1 MITEQIEKQIIQ
13 IVSSCTQANGWAKQA
28 AVCFKCIRAGID
40 WKEYGSANQF
50 FKEFDDILDFDK
62 DDNNLPILK
71 LKNSSIVSDEN
82 TKSDIVEHQY
92 TIFSLEDA
100 KKASDRELYI
110 CLKDMWQC
118 ESMHFEGSFAPKKAH
133 ETLGPEYIGTINK
146 INYHGK
152 QLVFPFGNKKFLSL
166 PVPVGTN
173 VKEGLCSFGV
183 SLAAKSVREKK
194 GNPFT
199 LKLLPKS
206 VRNINDALEEPK
218 TSVVDNERYE
228 ILSQLKKG
236 DILECKIED
245 VYDEYFTVK
254 LSEKFCSKVASFPKS
269 FEGTLSSILSKD
281 EIVYL
286 AVANIDISKLSLK
299 LTLLSDYKERREKKN
314 EKINSQKFIDEELFN
329 GKLFTAT
336 IESFSLKQVII
347 SVNGY
352 KGYIKKC
359 DLSVNTVKRIDDVV
373 FKGEIR
379 KVLFKE
385 CKDGKLYFSLKDL
398 ENDCYPKELY
408 NASLIELLDTMHVK
422 CNHFIALLFHNKVKN
437 DIAAFNI
444 YADKDGGE
452 ILYNPYTG
460 KNIVA
465 VNKDDESS
473 EFEDGLYYEIQLLEP
488 TVENVTDALKN
499 PYLFSFKIV
508 NPVPVE
514 NPYRQAVE
522 KNYKNFRVPKLN
534 LSLSGLLDEVGMN
547 MYSSR
552 KRMFFELL
560 QNADDASALNGV
572 QMKVAVLNNYLII
585 THNGFAFNRNDF
597 ESITSAS
604 NSNKRQN
611 SQMTGY
617 KGIGFKSVFTNSK
630 KVFIKTGGFF
640 FVFDK
645 YSPEF
650 QDFKQFYFKANNLTT
665 EESQEEFMDE
675 NNLEFLS
682 FKKEKSIPWHL
693 LPIWCDN
700 IPKELVNTIFKPGS
714 ANVAIALN
722 MDEVSTE
729 DYRNIIL
736 ETLKNPRFMLFLR
749 NTRRI
754 QYIDEYK
761 NVVSI
766 GKVVKEGSVT
776 LKNSFSEEDKSSDF
790 LVDDITGSIS
800 ITDEALSESEAPFRR
815 EKSEDGKR
823 IYFVEDTEKGPKEL
837 DSIPDRIAASNKTVV
852 SFAISLNEEG
862 KYIINSGKD
871 NSLYAYLPMN
881 ESRFRFPFY
890 INADFVLSSDREGV
904 KDENLWNQ
912 FLFKKIG
919 EKLPLWVANIAS
931 PDQPNY
937 LNVLSSLLDE
947 EVESAKN
954 LSAKYNEGYISS
966 LLSVKFV
973 LDHKGE
979 LRCID
984 EIAVDKSGL
993 SSIIGQDLFCKLVK
1007 TTKTLPHPNIDS
1019 SILEKEL
1026 FAGFKKIEYIDS
1038 NTVIKEVSL
1047 TQNKKYIRKWF
1058 ETASPEKRQAAFDW
1072 MCKKYNDSSTT
1083 TRYYLLEN
1091 MPIVKVGTHYLS
1103 LCEVKSNSNI
1113 ILSNSNF
1120 SSVIST
1126 LTILGFVCSEDVTSH
1141 AIVRFVTSQKAW
1153 ENYNK
1158 NIFLQIESRTSK
1170 TKDLDIESKYVL
1182 FNHFSKKEI
1191 MSSIGLTDRELSYWR
1206 LFKNS
1211 NNDVNS
1217 LFNMIHV
1224 SEDIYKVLLAE
1235 NIIAEDEYRDDILGK
1250 YIIAGKDYYKRL
1262 IYDNWY
1268 NLSNNVVKSEE
1279 QAILLYKLA
1288 STTYDFAVLEKS
1300 KVTPLSEIINKEE
1313 KSLIWLHD
1321 GYKKQTECF
1330 CNTSVS
1336 LNNKF
1341 ADVVAKIT
1349 SLQIPTNEVLNAVGK
1364 EPFNIKSQKLSNVLL
1379 SCDVQ
1384 LTSDEIKI
1392 LLAYCRE
1399 ENDTIFDRYYIVQE
1413 SENYHLKSLE
1423 KGAIVAYT
1431 TNAEVAS
1438 LITKYCPQIHLLQ
1451 KEFSISSSIKCLVT
1465 GDELKKYM
1473 VKVVEK
1479 FSMTKDSFVD
1489 KEDDLYKWFSAI
1501 SSISE
1506 GTSECLSEIRN
1517 KLYFKEIDN
1526 KEYLITSFKLQQDI
1540 TLEKKKYPLS
1550 KLKPSDNLIVRSIN
1564 VLIDRLRKLD
1574 IKESVIKTL
1583 FNLSETEGLDKI
1595 IFAELNKTTN
1605 ILQNGTQLA
1614 FILNYANK
1622 NNCSVLCK
1630 LKDNLSVANTIWYST
1645 NYVFLQNI
1653 HLIPSEYKDA
1663 TDYLTVPY
1671 SSNKPTFSI
1680 LDTIND
1686 YSHIKENLDGN
1697 EKKALLEF
1705 ICNKWIKDNNIQLSD
1720 VNRKYVCNALCLDSK
1735 KNLLSAS
1742 YALEDEKIPADIKN
1756 WIESDPNT
1764 IDQKILFIKNV
1775 LHISGEESEIVL
1787 FRKYISGIIDIPEPT
1802 IVDIKQVTEK
1812 SLKWIVEKSISLDMD
1827 RYDYLLSSFTP
1838 GSFNDVIDIDL
1849 LKSKITM
1856 TMPEYESGKIK
1867 YYSYVGEM
1875 PHIVTIPSYNNYKCF
1890 SYKKGNAVFDGNV
1903 LIFNDNIDKELTN
1916 IVLEEVLNKYDNYTS
1931 DDFTELYQLVRKEH
1945 AEFDSGI
1952 DDGLSEDS
1960 RAAISEQAMEKAL
1973 KWLIAHN
1980 YDVSQ
1985 AEGEYSLYKGVK
1997 NSKGIEIPIVVKS
2010 CRSKDRHFEL
2020 SPYQWMHL
2028 MKANSV
2034 LMLYR
2039 GGEDLYI
2046 TSRDELLE
2054 GKDRISLTFDIQNLD
2069 SDDRISSLANTLSG
2083 MCFKSVQFD
2092 FGKLKPSQYHTADR
2106 LEDYRF
2112 NEADFRNLSNVSEG
2126 LDEDID
2132 F

>member
-1 MITEQIEKQIIQ
+1 MITEQLKKQIIQ
-13 IVSSCTQANGWAKQA
+13 IVSNCTLSSGWAKQA
-28 AVCFKCIRAGID
+28 AVCLKCKRAGID
-40 WKEYGSANQF
+40 WKEYGSANLF
-50 FKEFDDILDFDK
+50 FKELNDVLDFDK
-62 DDNNLPILK
+62 DEYGLPLLK
-71 LKNSSIVSDEN
+71 LKTTFVDSNTNTNSAMAQQN
-82 TKSDIVEHQY
+82 

-110 CLKDMWQC
+110 CLKKMWQC
-118 ESMHFEGSFAPKKAH
+118 ESLYFEGTFAPKKAN
-133 ETLGPEYIGTINK
+133 ETLGPDYIGTINK

-173 VKEGLCSFGV
+173 VKEGLCSFGAG
-183 SLAAKSVREKK
+183 LAAKSVREKK

-206 VRNINDALEEPK
+206 VRNIDNDVEK
-218 TSVVDNERYE
+218 TKASVVHNKKNEF
-228 ILSQLKKG
+228 LSQLKKG
-236 DILECKIED
+236 DVIECRIAE
-245 VYDEYFTVK
+245 VYDEYIIVRLT
-254 LSEKFCSKVASFPKS
+254 EYFCAEVTSFPKS
-269 FEGTLSSILSKD
+269 VVGSLSSVLSIN
-281 EIVYL
+281 EIVY
-286 AVANIDISKLSLK
+286 VVVTNIDISKLTLK
-299 LTLLSDYKERREKKN
+299 LSLLPDYKKRREQKEEN
-314 EKINSQKFIDEELFN
+314 INSQKFIDEEVPN
-329 GKLFTAT
+329 GRYFTAT
-336 IESFSLKQVII
+336 IESFSANLVVV

-352 KGYIKKC
+352 KGYIHKS
-359 DLSVNTVKRIDDVV
+359 DLSVNTVRRIDDVV

-379 KVLFKE
+379 KVAFKE
-385 CKDGKLYFSLKDL
+385 CKNGKLYFSLKEL

-408 NASLIELLDTMHVK
+408 NASLIELLETMHVK
-422 CNHFIALLFHNKVKN
+422 TNHFIAQLSHHKVKK
-437 DIAAFNI
+437 DIAALYI

-452 ILYNPYTG
+452 LLCNPYTG

-465 VNKDDESS
+465 VNKDDDESM
-473 EFEDGLYYEIQLLEP
+473 FEDGLYYEIQLLEP
-488 TVENVTDALKN
+488 TVENVTDAIKN

-508 NPVPVE
+508 NPIPVE
-514 NPYRQAVE
+514 NPYRRAVE
-522 KNYKNFRVPKLN
+522 KNYKKFRDPKSN

-572 QMKVAVLNNYLII
+572 QMKVAVLDNYLII

-597 ESITSAS
+597 EAITSAS

-611 SQMTGY
+611 SQKTGY

-665 EESQEEFMDE
+665 EESQEEFMDD
-675 NNLEFLS
+675 NNLEFQN

-693 LPIWCDN
+693 LPLWCEH
-700 IPKELVNTIFKPGS
+700 IPEELINTIFIPGA

-736 ETLKNPRFMLFLR
+736 EILQNPRFMLFLR

-761 NVVSI
+761 NVISI

-776 LKNSFSEEDKSSDF
+776 LKNSFSEEDKTSDF
-790 LVDDITGSIS
+790 LVDETTGAIS
-800 ITDEALSESEAPFRR
+800 ITDEALLESEAPFRR

-852 SFAISLNEEG
+852 SFAIPLNEDG
-862 KYIINSGKD
+862 KYIISSGKE

-919 EKLPLWVANIAS
+919 EKLPFWVANIAS
-931 PDQPNY
+931 SEQPNY

-954 LSAKYNEGYISS
+954 LSARYNEGYIAS
-966 LLSVKFV
+966 LLSVKYV
-973 LDHKGE
+973 LDYKGE

-1007 TTKTLPHPNIDS
+1007 TTRTLPHPNIDS
-1019 SILEKEL
+1019 NILSNEL
-1026 FAGFKKIEYIDS
+1026 FAGFKKIDYIDS
-1038 NTVIKEVSL
+1038 NTVIKEISL
-1047 TQNKKYIRKWF
+1047 PQNKKYIRKWF
-1058 ETASPEKRQAAFDW
+1058 ETASPEKRQSAFDW
-1072 MCKKYNDSSTT
+1072 MGKKYNDSSTT

-1091 MPIVKVGTHYLS
+1091 MPIVKVNSHYLS
-1103 LCEVKSNSNI
+1103 LSEVKSNSNI
-1113 ILSNSNF
+1113 ILSNSIF
-1120 SSVIST
+1120 SGISNA
-1126 LTILGFVCSEDVTSH
+1126 LAILGFVCSEDVTNH

-1170 TKDLDIESKYVL
+1170 TKDLDVELKYSL

-1191 MSSIGLTDRELSYWR
+1191 MSSIGLTDRDLSYWR

-1211 NNDVNS
+1211 NNDICS

-1224 SEDIYKVLLAE
+1224 SEDTYKVLLAE
-1235 NIIAEDEYRDDILGK
+1235 NIIAEDEYKDDILGK

-1300 KVTPLSEIINKEE
+1300 KVAPLSEFINKEE
-1313 KSLIWLHD
+1313 RSLIWLLN

-1330 CNTSVS
+1330 CNATVS
-1336 LNNKF
+1336 LNRNYG
-1341 ADVVAKIT
+1341 DVIAKIT

-1379 SCDVQ
+1379 SCDIQ
-1384 LTSDEIKI
+1384 LTCEEIKT
-1392 LLAYCRE
+1392 LLAYCRDE
-1399 ENDTIFDRYYIVQE
+1399 KDTIFDRYYIVRE
-1413 SENYHLKSLE
+1413 SENYCLKILE

-1431 TNAEVAS
+1431 TNSEVAS

-1451 KEFSISSSIKCLVT
+1451 YDFSVNSSINCLVT

-1473 VKVVEK
+1473 VKFVEK
-1479 FSMTKDSFVD
+1479 FIMTKDSFD
-1489 KEDDLYKWFSAI
+1489 NKEDDLYKWLSAI

-1506 GTSECLSEIRN
+1506 GASDCLLEIRN
-1517 KLYFKEIDN
+1517 KLYFKEIEN
-1526 KEYLITSFKLQQDI
+1526 QEYLLTSFKLQQDI

-1550 KLKPSDNLIVRSIN
+1550 NLKPSDNLIVRSIN

-1574 IKESVIKTL
+1574 IKESVIKIL

-1595 IFAELNKTTN
+1595 IFAELNKSTN
-1605 ILQNGTQLA
+1605 VLQNGTQLA
-1614 FILNYANK
+1614 FILNFANK

-1630 LKDNLSVANTIWYST
+1630 LKNNLSVANTIWYST
-1645 NYVFLQNI
+1645 NHVFLQNI
-1653 HLIPSEYKDA
+1653 HLIPSEYKDV

-1686 YSHIKENLDGN
+1686 YSHIKENLDGD
-1697 EKKALLEF
+1697 EKKLLLEYV
-1705 ICNKWIKDNNIQLSD
+1705 CNKWVKDNNIQLSD
-1720 VNRKYVCNALCLDSK
+1720 VNRKYVCNALCLDSA
-1735 KNLLSAS
+1735 KNLLSTS
-1742 YALEDEKIPADIKN
+1742 YALEDERIPIDIKN
-1756 WIESDPNT
+1756 WIESDTNI
-1764 IDQKILFIKNV
+1764 IDQKLRFIKDV

-1787 FRKYISGIIDIPEPT
+1787 FRKFISGVIDISEHS
-1802 IVDIKQVTEK
+1802 IVDIKHLTEK
-1812 SLKWIVEKSISLDMD
+1812 SLKWIVAKSISLDMD
-1827 RYDYLLSSFTP
+1827 RYDYLQSSLIP
-1838 GSFNDVIDIDL
+1838 GSFNDSIDIDL
-1849 LKSKITM
+1849 LKSKINIS
-1856 TMPEYESGKIK
+1856 MPEYESTKIK

-1875 PHIVTIPSYNNYKCF
+1875 PHVVTIPSCNNYKCF
-1890 SYKKGNAVFDGNV
+1890 SYKKGNAVFDGKI
-1903 LIFNDNIDKELTN
+1903 LIYNDNTDKELTN
-1916 IVLEEVLNKYDNYTS
+1916 IVLEEVLNKYSEYSS
-1931 DDFTELYQLVRKEH
+1931 DDFTELYQLVRKDH
-1945 AEFDSGI
+1945 AEFETGI
-1952 DDGLSEDS
+1952 DDGLPEDS
-1960 RAAISEQAMEKAL
+1960 RAAFSEQAMDKAM

-2039 GGEDLYI
+2039 GGDDLYI

-2092 FGKLKPSQYHTADR
+2092 FGKLKPSQYHTADK
-2106 LEDYRF
+2106 LEDYHF
-2112 NEADFRNLSNVSEG
+2112 NDADFRNSSNVSEG